1 MMSRNMLLAAE
12 SVWHWIM
19 PNRSLSARNAA
30 ALGLLK
36 ANDISFGTCA
46 RILLHVVL
54 AMIILAAASEP
65 THAQGSAVYLATYVD
80 VMPGEEGSSAV
91 LLARYR
97 DASREEDGNR
107 RFEVLR
113 EIERPNRF
121 AILEIWR
128 DKAAFD
134 GHDKAA
140 SKLHFRDSLKA
151 IQSAPYDERVSN
163 GIYVDPATGE
173 SRAGTIYV
181 LTHVDVMPAYKDEC
195 LTLLKAMR
203 IDTSKDD
210 GNISYEVLQQEKLSN
225 HFTVVEEWTSR
236 TALNAHAMAAHT
248 RAFRERL
255 SPMAG
260 ALYDERFYKEL
271 D

>member
-1 MMSRNMLLAAE
+1 
-12 SVWHWIM
+12 
-19 PNRSLSARNAA
+19 
-30 ALGLLK
+30 
-36 ANDISFGTCA
+36 
-46 RILLHVVL
+46 
-54 AMIILAAASEP
+54 MIILAATSAEIA
-65 THAQGSAVYLATYVD
+65 HAQGSAVYLATYVE
-80 VMPGEEGSSAV
+80 VMPGAESSGAA

-97 DASREEDGNR
+97 DASREEDGNQ
-107 RFEVLR
+107 RFDLLH
-113 EIERPNRF
+113 EIERPNRS
-121 AILEIWR
+121 AILEVWR

-151 IQSAPYDERVSN
+151 IQSAPYDERVSSR
-163 GIYVDPATGE
+163 IYVDPATSE
-173 SRAGTIYV
+173 SRAGAIYV
-181 LTHVDVMPAYKDEC
+181 LTHVDVMPAYKDDC
-195 LTLLKAMR
+195 LILLKAMR

-236 TALNAHAMAAHT
+236 KALNAHAIAAHT